1 MKRFA
6 IILTLFV
13 LLAPFV
19 ARAETVDV
27 GFVGKG
33 IYFSKEV
40 LYVGEVVRVYARI
53 RNLGDVDV
61 SGSVGFYMG
70 DTQIEHDRPISLPSG
85 GFDEEVFVDLVIPN
99 SPFNISARINDTNP
113 QDTNSSN
120 NFTQTSQ
127 QQPIPDNDHDGVL
140 NSRDNCPAAANAD
153 QRDGD
158 GDGVG
163 DACDIDDDNDGL
175 TDELETELGTDVQNP
190 DTDGDKM
197 NDKDDPDPLVAKVPV
212 PQEPERTT
220 PDDVANAPTPL
231 SSSTPSTSPNTSGTS
246 STSSG
251 GTSNTSSRPR
261 FQLFGDRG
269 DETASSEPSVSADL
283 VSLSPKAIFTITQD
297 AWNVFTFEALQ
308 TDVNPIFVQWDFG
321 DGAASDQSKVQHVF
335 PGSGTYDVRLQVTN
349 QAGEVDEDSAE
360 ISISFFH
367 IANPVFLSFLVVLS
381 LILLLSIAAIARLTL
396 NARR

>member
-1 MKRFA
+1 MKRFVTMLV
-6 IILTLFV
+6 LTLALV
-13 LLAPFV
+13 PFG
-19 ARAETVDV
+19 AQAQTVDV

-70 DTQIEHDRPISLPSG
+70 DTQIEHDRPISTPSG
-85 GFDEEVFVDLVIPN
+85 GFDEEVFVDVVVPN

-120 NFTQTSQ
+120 NFTQTIQ
-127 QQPIPDNDHDGVL
+127 QQPIPDNDHDGVF
-140 NSRDNCPAAANAD
+140 NSQDNCPAAANVD

-190 DTDGDKM
+190 DTDGDQM
-197 NDKDDPDPLVAKVPV
+197 SDKDDPEPLVAKVLA
-212 PQEPERTT
+212 PQEPVRV
-220 PDDVANAPTPL
+220 PQSVVADAPAA
-231 SSSTPSTSPNTSGTS
+231 SSPSSPSASQRTS
-246 STSSG
+246 SEVSG
-251 GTSNTSSRPR
+251 DASPRPL

-269 DETASSEPSVSADL
+269 DENAASEPSVNADL

-308 TDVNPIFVQWDFG
+308 TDVNPVFVQWDFG
-321 DGAASDQSKVQHVF
+321 DGATSDVSKVQHIF

-360 ISISFFH
+360 ITISFFH

>member
-1 MKRFA
+1 MKRFVTMLV
-6 IILTLFV
+6 LTLALV
-13 LLAPFV
+13 PFG
-19 ARAETVDV
+19 AQAQTADV

-33 IYFSKEV
+33 IYFSKEI

-70 DTQIEHDRPISLPSG
+70 DAQIEHDRPISMPSG
-85 GFDEEVFVDLVIPN
+85 GFDEEVFVDVVVPN

-120 NFTQTSQ
+120 NFTQTIQ

-140 NSRDNCPAAANAD
+140 NSQDNCPSAANAD

-190 DTDGDKM
+190 DTDGDQVS
-197 NDKDDPDPLVAKVPV
+197 DKDDPEPLVAKVLA
-212 PQEPERTT
+212 PQEPVRVPQSAVVADLPATSSPASPSVSQRT
-220 PDDVANAPTPL
+220 
-231 SSSTPSTSPNTSGTS
+231 SSEVSGNTSA
-246 STSSG
+246 
-251 GTSNTSSRPR
+251 RPL
-261 FQLFGDRG
+261 FQLFGERG
-269 DETASSEPSVSADL
+269 DENAASAPSVNADL

-308 TDVNPIFVQWDFG
+308 TDVNPVFVQWDFG
-321 DGAASDQSKVQHVF
+321 DGATSDVSKVQHIF
-335 PGSGTYDVRLQVTN
+335 PGSGMYDVRLQVTN

-360 ISISFFH
+360 ITISFFH

-381 LILLLSIAAIARLTL
+381 LILLLSIATIARLTL